1 MFRFSADF
9 CPELADPIG
18 GTQLCKDWGS
28 GGQFKVCEISC
39 NVGLRFS
46 QEVPKF
52 YTCGAEGFWRP
63 TNDPSLP
70 LIYPACTS
78 KFSPSFYTFVI
89 NVIIILLFLF
99 VQAPHPHNGCSE
111 SRWTSRH
118 RFSATK
124 PAKECSRRRFETL
137 STLWTEIGI
146 SARILTKVNDLFIFL
161 YK

>member
-39 NVGLRFS
+39 NTGLRFS

-78 KFSPSFYTFVI
+78 KFSSFYSIRSV
-89 NVIIILLFLF
+89 NKVIILLFLF
-99 VQAPHPHNGCSE
+99 VVRCHARTTCIQNQDELPDIGSLQRSRSRSAQEESSRCCELSE
-111 SRWTSRH
+111 QRLE
-118 RFSATK
+118 FLLVFL
-124 PAKECSRRRFETL
+124 RR
-137 STLWTEIGI
+137 
-146 SARILTKVNDLFIFL
+146 
-161 YK
+161 